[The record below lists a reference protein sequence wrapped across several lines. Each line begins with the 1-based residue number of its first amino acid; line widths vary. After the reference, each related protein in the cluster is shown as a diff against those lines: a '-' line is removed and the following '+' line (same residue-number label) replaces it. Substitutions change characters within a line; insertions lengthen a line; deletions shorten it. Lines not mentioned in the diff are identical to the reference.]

1 MVAPPL
7 DACDTL
13 DMLVRTG
20 RLVGVVAIVFA
31 AWGCDPKA
39 GSSGSGDDAESGD
52 GHGHDHDVESGC
64 AAETR
69 DDEYTLGMEKAG
81 TAVRVRFV
89 DALPAP
95 PDRGDNAWTIEVI
108 DIATGMP
115 LDDVSLVVEPYMPD
129 HMHGTSIA
137 AHVTAADVPGEYVIA
152 PVNMFMPGLWQ
163 VHLYLSLADGSDDQV
178 EFDFCVD
185 P

>member
-1 MVAPPL
+1 MVAPPP
-7 DACDTL
+7 DACDTAE
-13 DMLVRTG
+13 MLVRTG
-20 RLVGVVAIVFA
+20 RLVGVVAMVFA

-39 GSSGSGDDAESGD
+39 GSSGSGDEADSGD
-52 GHGHDHDVESGC
+52 EHDHDVESGC

-95 PDRGDNAWTIEVI
+95 PDRGDNTWTIEVV
-108 DIATGMP
+108 DLATGMP

-129 HMHGTSIA
+129 HMHGTSIQCN
-137 AHVTAADVPGEYVIA
+137 VTDMPEPGELHLE
-152 PVNMFMPGLWQ
+152 PVNLFMPGLWE
-163 VHLYLSLADGSDDQV
+163 VRLHFTLADETTDRVDFS
-178 EFDFCVD
+178 FCVD